1 MNSMMSLQASP
12 PISTRWPGEPPGQ
25 RVKKKRILIVGPS
38 WVGDMIMAQSLFKQ
52 LKKDHADCEIDV
64 VAPKWSLPVI
74 ARMPEVRQG
83 HAQDTGHGEFG
94 LAKRRGLARHLRT
107 NGYDRAIV
115 LPRSFKS
122 ALVPWFAKIPVR
134 TGFRGEMRY
143 GLINDVRILDKTVL
157 DQTVKKFVALGL
169 ADGSPVPEIQ
179 HPVLNVSQENQHAV
193 MERLGLQSDKP
204 AVAMMPGAEYGPAK
218 CWPLESFAEVALR
231 LDQKGYVVW
240 VLGSAAD
247 EEAGAYLASNS
258 AAANLC
264 GKTSLVDVIDLL
276 AHCEHAISNDS
287 GLMHVAAAVG
297 THVHAI
303 YGSSSPDYTP
313 PLTERATIHF
323 KRLDCSPCFK
333 RECPLGHLNCLQGIS
348 ASAVLAGF
356 E

>member
-1 MNSMMSLQASP
+1 MNKP
-12 PISTRWPGEPPGQ
+12 
-25 RVKKKRILIVGPS
+25 RILVVGPS

-52 LKKDHADCEIDV
+52 LRQDQADCEIDV

-74 ARMPEVRQG
+74 ARMPEVRKG
-83 HAQDTGHGEFG
+83 YAIDIGHGEFG
-94 LAKRRGLARHLRT
+94 LARRRKLARQLRS
-107 NGYDRAIV
+107 NCYDRAIV

-122 ALVPWFAKIPVR
+122 ALVPWFAKIPIR

-143 GLINDVRILDKTVL
+143 GLINDVRVLDKNIL

-169 ADGSPVPEIQ
+169 AEGAAVKDLKYPA
-179 HPVLNVSQENQHAV
+179 LTVSQENQHAV
-193 MERLGLQSDKP
+193 MERLGLQSAKP

-218 CWPLESFAEVALR
+218 CWPLESFADLAR
-231 LDQKGYVVW
+231 SLDQKGYLVW
-240 VLGSAAD
+240 VLGSASD
-247 EEAGAYLASNS
+247 EAAGAFLADNS
-258 AAANLC
+258 PANNLC

-276 AHCEHAISNDS
+276 AHCEHAVSNDS

-313 PLTERATIHF
+313 PLTERLTIHYQ
-323 KRLDCSPCFK
+323 RLNCSPCFK
-333 RECPLGHLNCLQGIS
+333 RECPLGHLNCLHGIS
-348 ASAVLAGF
+348 AKAVLAEF

>member
-1 MNSMMSLQASP
+1 
-12 PISTRWPGEPPGQ
+12 
-25 RVKKKRILIVGPS
+25 VKKERILIVGPS

-52 LKKDHADCEIDV
+52 LRQDYPDCEIDV

-83 HAQDTGHGEFG
+83 HAQDIGHGEFG
-94 LAKRRGLARHLRT
+94 LAKRRELARQLRA

-122 ALVPWFAKIPVR
+122 ALIPWFAGIPVR
-134 TGFRGEMRY
+134 TGFKGEMRY
-143 GLINDVRILDKTVL
+143 GLINDVRILDKSVL

-169 ADGSPVPEIQ
+169 AGGSPVTDIQ
-179 HPVLNVSQENQHAV
+179 HPALNVSQENQRAV
-193 MERLGLQSDKP
+193 MQRLSLQSGKP

-218 CWPLESFAEVALR
+218 CWPLESFAELALR

-247 EEAGAYLASNS
+247 EEAGAFLASNS
-258 AAANLC
+258 AAFNLC
-264 GKTSLVDVIDLL
+264 GKTSLADAIDLL
-276 AHCEHAISNDS
+276 AHCEHAVSNDS

-313 PLTERATIHF
+313 PLTERVTIHYQ
-323 KRLDCSPCFK
+323 RLDCSPCFK
-333 RECPLGHLNCLQGIS
+333 RECPLGHLNCLHEIG
-348 ASAVLAGF
+348 AAAVLARF
-356 E
+356 D